1 MTAALLAGPTGLSQ
15 QTVPEQPLTTIEEQP
30 VAPSPTRV
38 VDLPI
43 DRAEYIVGPGDEL
56 LLTLS
61 GEVNEAEHLTVSPEG
76 ALIVGSVGSL
86 PVSGFTLEEAESE
99 LRGFFDEY
107 YHGIDISLN
116 LISPRDVV
124 IHVTGA
130 VAEPGHY
137 EATAAMR
144 VAAVVE
150 LAGGVIED
158 GSLRAVRLLVPGGDA
173 RRVDLLRYAYL
184 GELAANPLVME
195 GAVIHVPFQLRTV
208 EVRGAVNRP
217 DEYELVAS
225 DDVLKLIRLA
235 GGTAPDAEL
244 SNVELVRFSDENPRL
259 YTRMLLD
266 LTDASGDAAARAGN
280 AQTRLEDGDRIF
292 VRRLE
297 GWHRDAR
304 VEVRGEVAMPGTY
317 SVNEGEEGIRDVV
330 SRAGGPTDAADLA
343 GATLR
348 RRASRGIDSG
358 VQRQVELLEEYE
370 SVHMT
375 YEEYAFF
382 VSQRIELPD
391 QVSVDIESLLSNGG
405 EEDDVLLLDG
415 DIIEIPRSLSVV
427 RVSGAIQ
434 RPGFVNFTANASA
447 KDYVALAGG
456 FTSDANRRGLRIVK
470 SQSGSRLRASRDV
483 RIEPGDMVWIPRRPA
498 RDWWEITKEILTVV
512 GQVATIYLV
521 VDNIATQ

>member
-1 MTAALLAGPTGLSQ
+1 MTTL
-15 QTVPEQPLTTIEEQP
+15 EEQP
-30 VAPSPTRV
+30 APASPTRV

-43 DRAEYIVGPGDEL
+43 DRTEYVVGPGDEL
-56 LLTLS
+56 LLTLR
-61 GEVNEAEHLTVSPEG
+61 GEMNEAERLTVSPEG
-76 ALIVGSVGSL
+76 ALIIDSVGSL
-86 PVSGFTLEEAESE
+86 PVAGYTLEETESE

-107 YHGIDISLN
+107 YHDIDISLS
-116 LISPRDVV
+116 LLYPRDVV

-150 LAGGVIED
+150 LAGGVVED
-158 GSLRAVRLLVPGGDA
+158 GSLRSVRLLLPGGDE
-173 RRVDLLRYAYL
+173 RRVDLLGYAYL
-184 GELAANPLVME
+184 GDLSANPLVME
-195 GAVIHVPFQLRTV
+195 GAVIQVPFQHRTV

-217 DEYELVAS
+217 DEYELVES
-225 DDVLKLIRLA
+225 DDVMSLIELA
-235 GGTAPDAEL
+235 GGMAPDAEL
-244 SNVELVRFSDENPRL
+244 SNVELVRFSHDDPRL
-259 YTRMLLD
+259 YTRTILD
-266 LTDASGDAAARAGN
+266 LADALGDKVGLDEN
-280 AQTRLEDGDRIF
+280 APTTLEDGDRIL
-292 VRRLE
+292 VHRLE

-304 VEVRGEVAMPGTY
+304 VDVRGEVNMPGTY

-330 SRAGGPTDAADLA
+330 ARAGGPTDAADLA

-348 RRASRGIDSG
+348 RRAARGIDSG
-358 VQRQVELLEEYE
+358 VQRQVELLEGYE

-375 YEEYAFF
+375 YEEYEFF
-382 VSQRIELPD
+382 VSQRVELPD

-405 EEDDVLLLDG
+405 DDDDVLLLDG

-427 RVSGAIQ
+427 RVSGAVR
-434 RPGFVNFTANASA
+434 RPGFVRFTADASA
-447 KDYVALAGG
+447 KDYAVLAGG

-470 SQSGSRLRASRDV
+470 SQSGSRLRASRAV
-483 RIEPGDMVWIPRRPA
+483 RIEPGDMVWIPRKPA

-521 VDNIATQ
+521 VDSIATQ